1 MKGIFEIEVMKKK
14 QSQEFKTIQST
25 LYLKRKEYITP
36 HYIRITLEGDDIP
49 LFENTTIGVNNKVF
63 IPPPGMNTI
72 HFPYIDH
79 QTMEWVYPAKE
90 VSPSIRTY
98 THRGID
104 LANNELWIDFVAHGE
119 NGPASAWAI
128 NAQIGDCL
136 GVMMR
141 DAKTELYTKADHY
154 LLVGDA
160 TAIPVI
166 SAILEDLPRSATVC
180 CVLEVYGTDDIQR
193 IETDAM
199 VDFHWLFN
207 PTPEKGSE
215 MAEYVKN
222 LQLPTINRFG
232 YIAAEFSTVKSLRT
246 YLRKEVGWQQHELY
260 AYSYWKTGKSED
272 HSQKDRQQENQEI
285 A

>member
-1 MKGIFEIEVMKKK
+1 MDRFCCPW
-14 QSQEFKTIQST
+14 
-25 LYLKRKEYITP
+25 RK
-36 HYIRITLEGDDIP
+36 
-49 LFENTTIGVNNKVF
+49 
-63 IPPPGMNTI
+63 
-72 HFPYIDH
+72 
-79 QTMEWVYPAKE
+79 W
-90 VSPSIRTY
+90 S
-98 THRGID
+98 
-104 LANNELWIDFVAHGE
+104 
-119 NGPASAWAI
+119 ASAWAI

-207 PTPEKGSE
+207 PTPK
-215 MAEYVKN
+215 
-222 LQLPTINRFG
+222 
-232 YIAAEFSTVKSLRT
+232 
-246 YLRKEVGWQQHELY
+246 KEVKWL
-260 AYSYWKTGKSED
+260 SM
-272 HSQKDRQQENQEI
+272 
-285 A
+285 